1 MEDYQLSAQENPT
14 CGTPC
19 LYQGIV
25 PKSGPMSTWV
35 LSSLFRRV
43 LFTSTPPSPPD
54 LLFALPVL
62 SLLVGGRERET
73 KREKY
78 SELAPAPVHVA
89 KTIPGLAGCRLC
101 CLPCLGIVHECLH
114 STPAPDR
121 FTQLASV
128 AERPLGG

>member
-25 PKSGPMSTWV
+25 PKSGPMPMSTWV
-35 LSSLFRRV
+35 LSSLFHRV

-62 SLLVGGRERET
+62 SLLVGGRERE
-73 KREKY
+73 KDKERE
-78 SELAPAPVHVA
+78 
-89 KTIPGLAGCRLC
+89 I
-101 CLPCLGIVHECLH
+101 
-114 STPAPDR
+114 
-121 FTQLASV
+121 Q
-128 AERPLGG
+128 